1 MPRNLC
7 LIRPCLGLTTRIECV
22 VRPLARERTLDPAL
36 RRRHVRLPAFG
47 DQGPGAPSTDRWW
60 WPKGCCAIADCLA
73 QQGYIEAV
81 DPPIWRLH
89 LQGELRRLNGERRPH
104 VGDYL
109 FRPES

>member
-1 MPRNLC
+1 MAEGVL
-7 LIRPCLGLTTRIECV
+7 
-22 VRPLARERTLDPAL
+22 
-36 RRRHVRLPAFG
+36 
-47 DQGPGAPSTDRWW
+47 Q
-60 WPKGCCAIADCLA
+60 AIADCLA

>member
-1 MPRNLC
+1 PFH
-7 LIRPCLGLTTRIECV
+7 G
-22 VRPLARERTLDPAL
+22 PLVAEGVL
-36 RRRHVRLPAFG
+36 
-47 DQGPGAPSTDRWW
+47 Q
-60 WPKGCCAIADCLA
+60 AIADCLA

>member
-22 VRPLARERTLDPAL
+22 VRPLAERTDSGPCFAPPAC
-36 RRRHVRLPAFG
+36 PAPQPSAIKA
-47 DQGPGAPSTDRWW
+47 QGPFHGPLVAE
-60 WPKGCCAIADCLA
+60 GVLQAIADCLA